1 MLSCTL
7 CEKETCYVSKFC
19 TKCRRIK
26 HLLNLYGEDVY
37 TTLETVLVRNKKQQT
52 HKINTSLHKSVQ
64 NKNII
69 TDTKEDPKV
78 WSSDKT
84 TSNKQYNLRNSIK
97 KSIN

>member
-37 TTLETVLVRNKKQQT
+37 TTLETVLVRNKKQQA
-52 HKINTSLHKSVQ
+52 HKINTTFKKSVQ
-64 NKNII
+64 NIT
-69 TDTKEDPKV
+69 TDTTEDTKI
-78 WSSDKT
+78 WSSGKT
-84 TSNKQYNLRNSIK
+84 TSNKKYNLRNSIK
-97 KSIN
+97 K

>member
-26 HLLNLYGEDVY
+26 HLINLYGEDVY
-37 TTLETVLVRNKKQQT
+37 TTLETVLVRNQKQQT
-52 HKINTSLHKSVQ
+52 HKINTTFKKSVQ
-64 NKNII
+64 NKT
-69 TDTKEDPKV
+69 TDTKEDTKI

-97 KSIN
+97 K

>member
-37 TTLETVLVRNKKQQT
+37 TTLETVLIRNKKQQMD
-52 HKINTSLHKSVQ
+52 KITSFEKSTQ
-64 NKNII
+64 NI
-69 TDTKEDPKV
+69 TTDSKEDPKILCSRGKLIV
-78 WSSDKT
+78 P
-84 TSNKQYNLRNSIK
+84 NKHYNLRNSIK
-97 KSIN
+97 NI